1 MRNSAVLDAG
11 IRELFRDLLGPSF
24 KVLSFEL
31 RRFRVSETAEI
42 TAGKEPAK
50 RLFFR
55 ESVSLASANSN
66 P

>member
-1 MRNSAVLDAG
+1 
-11 IRELFRDLLGPSF
+11 LLGAEFLSNQLRAPV
-24 KVLSFEL
+24 VLRKRS
-31 RRFRVSETAEI
+31 AEI

-55 ESVSLASANSN
+55 ESFLLASANSN

>member
-1 MRNSAVLDAG
+1 
-11 IRELFRDLLGPSF
+11 LLGAEF

-31 RRFRVSETAEI
+31 RRFRASGPAEI
-42 TAGKEPAK
+42 TAGMEPAK

-66 P
+66 S

>member
-1 MRNSAVLDAG
+1 
-11 IRELFRDLLGPSF
+11 LLGTDLKTP
-24 KVLSFEL
+24 SFEL
-31 RRFRVSETAEI
+31 RRFRASDPAEI

-55 ESVSLASANSN
+55 ESIFSLASANSN

>member
-1 MRNSAVLDAG
+1 
-11 IRELFRDLLGPSF
+11 
-24 KVLSFEL
+24 VLSIEL
-31 RRFRVSETAEI
+31 RRFRASGPAEI

-55 ESVSLASANSN
+55 EAQFLASANSN